1 LRAHGESPHAFTFK
15 KPFPAPDTVIVQP
28 APVFEDCL
36 A

>member
-1 LRAHGESPHAFTFK
+1 MYSLAEYAFSFR
-15 KPFPAPDTVIVQP
+15 KPFPAPDATIEQP